1 MTRCLLALLVALSSS
16 GVLAQIEITLA
27 PSMVKGPSSAPV
39 TILEFSD
46 YQ

>member
-1 MTRCLLALLVALSSS
+1 VVLVLVSLALPA
-16 GVLAQIEITLA
+16 GAQIEITVDPA
-27 PSMVKGPSSAPV
+27 MAKGPVGAPV